1 MPDEPTRRG
10 QPTRWPTVEEQL
22 RESKVK
28 AGSALEKLILENQD
42 FEMLRPDELHDK
54 LRLPPWLRVYWRKNH
69 PDAVF
74 EPPSAGYPLVLKE
87 FYEWMI
93 HHQDLPLQK
102 SPEPKSSSGG
112 SDGKGQPDGE

>member
-10 QPTRWPTVEEQL
+10 QPARWPTVEEQL

-28 AGSALEKLILENQD
+28 PGSALREAHPGESGFRNA
-42 FEMLRPDELHDK
+42 RPDELHDK

-69 PDAVF
+69 SDAVF

-87 FYEWMI
+87 FYE
-93 HHQDLPLQK
+93 
-102 SPEPKSSSGG
+102 
-112 SDGKGQPDGE
+112 